1 MKDLPPLPIVAD
13 ALRGVTETLALE
25 LSRPRAD
32 APAWG
37 PFEWNIARAVADM
50 QGISGVLAGTLRWSG
65 PTSWQEFLAG
75 QAQEIAQRDVKI
87 GALLESIDQAARKH
101 SVAVIALKGSAL
113 RTLGLWPAPQR
124 PMGDVDL
131 LVKPEDLAT
140 LTQALTNIDYE
151 HHFTSRRNVVFKP
164 RGARATGGF
173 GERALNPIPLEVH
186 TRIAERLP
194 ASEVEITTRLWPVKS
209 VSGINPYASQSALFC
224 HLALHCAGDMRGGA
238 LRLIQ
243 LRDLGQF
250 ALRLTP
256 DDWSELISDASCWWL
271 FPVLRI
277 SERYFP
283 RMIPHDALEKCRR
296 RCPPWL
302 RWASERAELTDV
314 SWSNVHI
321 EALPGMEWSRT
332 PLELLRYVR
341 RRALPDRVVYAELA
355 HWQESLPQLQTFSW
369 YRQRH
374 LTRILRWLFTRPP
387 RVETISSVMAA
398 LDSDSA
404 AAPAGGS

>member
-1 MKDLPPLPIVAD
+1 
-13 ALRGVTETLALE
+13 
-25 LSRPRAD
+25 
-32 APAWG
+32 
-37 PFEWNIARAVADM
+37 
-50 QGISGVLAGTLRWSG
+50 
-65 PTSWQEFLAG
+65 
-75 QAQEIAQRDVKI
+75 
-87 GALLESIDQAARKH
+87 
-101 SVAVIALKGSAL
+101 
-113 RTLGLWPAPQR
+113 
-124 PMGDVDL
+124 
-131 LVKPEDLAT
+131 
-140 LTQALTNIDYE
+140 
-151 HHFTSRRNVVFKP
+151 
-164 RGARATGGF
+164 
-173 GERALNPIPLEVH
+173 
-186 TRIAERLP
+186 
-194 ASEVEITTRLWPVKS
+194 
-209 VSGINPYASQSALFC
+209 
-224 HLALHCAGDMRGGA
+224 MRGGA